1 MIMNHDKFISKY
13 LRGLLNFNYTK
24 IIGTGFIQASIFYD
38 LKFYSMKDKTLNK
51 SVNDYVNSLE
61 KVFEK
66 RKQWKEFA
74 FPLLIKILHEIRE
87 NHEIGWQ
94 VQELNWLMNNK
105 AVNISFVTF
114 PKSLIDKWNG
124 AVDIDFIKGAALV
137 FSQKYNGDVSV
148 FIIYPD
154 VAESAIES
162 NIKDIGIYNPNEF
175 NENFIMNKVT
185 LFLEEIIVWEENVI
199 KHKVGF

>member
-1 MIMNHDKFISKY
+1 ME
-13 LRGLLNFNYTK
+13 
-24 IIGTGFIQASIFYD
+24 
-38 LKFYSMKDKTLNK
+38 DKTLNK

-61 KVFEK
+61 KVLGK

-74 FPLLIKILHEIRE
+74 FPLLIKTLHEIRE
-87 NHEIGWQ
+87 NHDIGWH

-105 AVNISFVTF
+105 AVNISFETF
-114 PKSLIDKWNG
+114 PKSLVDKWIG
-124 AVDIDFIKGAALV
+124 SKDIEFIKGAALV
-137 FSQKYNGDVSV
+137 FSQKYNGDVAV

-162 NIKDIGIYNPNEF
+162 NIKDIGTYNPNEL
-175 NENFIMNKVT
+175 NENFIMNKVI

>member
-1 MIMNHDKFISKY
+1 MNHDKFISKY